1 MNTQIA
7 ILATACLVV
16 SLVIAGNMLPRVFAQ
31 QLENAVRAKSSMAN
45 ATTTEKIT
53 SFVVLCTKPNIQSG
67 VKWEDEGCKT
77 LTEGTYPFMAV
88 CPTSVIQSED
98 YEPKCDLKPIR

>member
-1 MNTQIA
+1 MNKQIA
-7 ILATACLVV
+7 IFATACLVV
-16 SLVIAGNMLPRVFAQ
+16 SVVIAGNILPRVFAQ
-31 QLENAVRAKSSMAN
+31 QLENAVRSNPSMTN

-53 SFVVLCTKPNIQSG
+53 SFVVLCNKPHISQG

-77 LTEGTYPFMAV
+77 LSGGTYAFMAL
-88 CPTSVIQSED
+88 CPTSAIQSED